1 MSLVVGR
8 LAVETED
15 GRDFKKAYN
24 LEGATHVHFEEAYLY
39 PVHQVGWMADFI
51 LRQPSITFSM
61 AGDPGQLAPVHQ
73 DLCVDSDLWYEHAFA
88 KMFPRR
94 ICLQVSKRVPDV
106 ADRARMLTCPLQ

>member
-1 MSLVVGR
+1 MTLHELVGR

-39 PVHQVGWMADFI
+39 PVHQVGWMADFL

-73 DLCVDSDLWYEHAFA
+73 DLCVDSDLCYE
-88 KMFPRR
+88 
-94 ICLQVSKRVPDV
+94 
-106 ADRARMLTCPLQ
+106 RALD